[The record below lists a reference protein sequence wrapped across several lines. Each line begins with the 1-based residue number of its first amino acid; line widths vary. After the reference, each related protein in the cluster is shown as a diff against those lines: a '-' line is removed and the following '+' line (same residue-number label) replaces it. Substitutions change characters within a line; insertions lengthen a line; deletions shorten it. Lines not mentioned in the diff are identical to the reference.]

1 MTFTKA
7 EAKQFND
14 AVLLAKR
21 AHEGQTRRGSTE
33 PYIEHP
39 VRVAGAAA
47 ACGLPVPAVIAA
59 ILHDVVEDSSTTF
72 EDLQR
77 AGFSDRT
84 IHLVR
89 LLTKSKPY
97 LDSEYYARVLQ
108 DDDAIAL
115 KLLDRADNLR
125 SASLLTT
132 KADKYWAFRYTT
144 EGDYY
149 MDKLLA
155 RCPYESARKSY
166 RAARAAMQRVIET
179 DAKVA
184 EANIK
189 FKDIR

>member
-1 MTFTKA
+1 M
-7 EAKQFND
+7 
-14 AVLLAKR
+14 
-21 AHEGQTRRGSTE
+21 
-33 PYIEHP
+33 
-39 VRVAGAAA
+39 AGAAA

-59 ILHDVVEDSSTTF
+59 ILHDVVEDSALTV
-72 EDLQR
+72 DALQA
-77 AGFSDRT
+77 AGMSDRT
-84 IHLVR
+84 IYLVQ
-89 LLTKSKPY
+89 LLTKPKHG
-97 LDSEYYARVLQ
+97 LLTEYYVRILQ

-149 MDKLLA
+149 MDKLRVRCAYA
-155 RCPYESARKSY
+155 RVQGSY
-166 RAARAAMQRVIET
+166 RAARAAMQRVIEA

-189 FKDIR
+189 LKDTR